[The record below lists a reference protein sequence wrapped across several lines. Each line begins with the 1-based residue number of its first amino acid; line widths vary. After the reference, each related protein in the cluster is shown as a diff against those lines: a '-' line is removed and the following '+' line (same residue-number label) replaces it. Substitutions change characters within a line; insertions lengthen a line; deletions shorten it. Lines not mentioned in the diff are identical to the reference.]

1 MISNVI
7 NIIIMYIV
15 IMKFLF
21 ISSIGNKV
29 YTNDNNEF
37 IYFNIIS

>member
-7 NIIIMYIV
+7 NIIIIYIV

-37 IYFNIIS
+37 YLF